1 MPSSVSVGRALSAFA
16 KAAARPRRSAS
27 RVGRLFRPAAA
38 GVALTA
44 TLLAGVMHA
53 QKDYTVTGMV
63 LRVDAAKGTFVVSHE
78 KIVGLMDS
86 MTMPFDVRDP
96 KELRGVV
103 PGAVVEF
110 TLTVGSRSAY
120 ASKIVVRRYQSVEKD
135 PKAAQRL
142 AVMKRMAGLSTPRL
156 EVGNKVPDF
165 TLIDQTRQQVA
176 FSSLAGKVLAVN
188 FIYTRCAL
196 PQFCLRVSNNFGV
209 VQKRFQKEL
218 GRDLVLLTV
227 TFDPERDTPEVLA
240 EYASQWKADPKTWHF
255 LTGPVADVRKVCAM
269 FGVES
274 FPDEGLLNHSLR
286 TAVIDRSGTIVASI
300 EGNQYTPEQ
309 LGDLVFTT
317 LKSQ

>member
-1 MPSSVSVGRALSAFA
+1 MPSRDGVGRALFFRPGVACVALSLMLFVSSL
-16 KAAARPRRSAS
+16 AAAD
-27 RVGRLFRPAAA
+27 
-38 GVALTA
+38 
-44 TLLAGVMHA
+44 
-53 QKDYTVTGMV
+53 KDYPVKGMV
-63 LRVDAAKGTFVVSHE
+63 LRVDAAKASFVVSHE
-78 KIVGLMDS
+78 KIIGLMDS
-86 MTMPFDVRDP
+86 MTMPFEVRDP
-96 KELRGVV
+96 KELQGVV

-110 TLTVGSRSAY
+110 TLTVGSTSAY

-142 AVMKRMAGLSTPRL
+142 AVMKKMAGLSTPRL

-165 TLIDQTRQQVA
+165 TLIDQARQRVA

-209 VQKRFQKEL
+209 LQKRFQKDL

-240 EYASQWKADPKTWHF
+240 DYASQWKADPKTWHF

-286 TAVIDRSGTIVASI
+286 TVVIDRIGAIVASI
-300 EGNQYTPEQ
+300 EGNQYTSEQ

-317 LKSQ
+317 LTSR

>member
-1 MPSSVSVGRALSAFA
+1 MIA
-16 KAAARPRRSAS
+16 
-27 RVGRLFRPAAA
+27 
-38 GVALTA
+38 VAL
-44 TLLAGVMHA
+44 VHA
-53 QKDYTVTGMV
+53 ADKDYIVKGMV
-63 LRVDAAKGTFVVSHE
+63 LRVDAAKSTFVVSHE

-86 MTMPFDVRDP
+86 MTMPFEVRDP
-96 KELRGVV
+96 KELQGVV
-103 PGAVVEF
+103 PGALVEF
-110 TLTVGSRSAY
+110 TLTVGSSSAY
-120 ASKIVVRRYQSVEKD
+120 ANKIIVRRYQSVEKD

-142 AVMKRMAGLSTPRL
+142 AVMKKMAGLSTPRL
-156 EVGNKVPDF
+156 EVGNRVPDF
-165 TLIDQTRQQVA
+165 TLIDQARQRVA

-209 VQKRFQKEL
+209 LQKRFQKEL

-255 LTGPVADVRKVCAM
+255 LTGAVADVRKVCAT

-286 TAVIDRSGTIVASI
+286 TVVINRSGTIVASI

-309 LGDLVFTT
+309 LGDLVSTT
-317 LKSQ
+317 LTSP

>member
-1 MPSSVSVGRALSAFA
+1 MRNRVSVGRAWF
-16 KAAARPRRSAS
+16 P
-27 RVGRLFRPAAA
+27 RPAVA

-53 QKDYTVTGMV
+53 QKDYTVKGMV

>member
-1 MPSSVSVGRALSAFA
+1 MLFVSSL
-16 KAAARPRRSAS
+16 AAAD
-27 RVGRLFRPAAA
+27 
-38 GVALTA
+38 
-44 TLLAGVMHA
+44 
-53 QKDYTVTGMV
+53 KDYPVKGMV
-63 LRVDAAKGTFVVSHE
+63 LRVDAAKASFVVSHE
-78 KIVGLMDS
+78 KIIGLMDS
-86 MTMPFDVRDP
+86 MTMPFEVRDP
-96 KELRGVV
+96 KELQGVV

-110 TLTVGSRSAY
+110 TLTVGSTSAY

-142 AVMKRMAGLSTPRL
+142 AVMKKMAGLSTPRL

-165 TLIDQTRQQVA
+165 TLIDQARQRVA

-209 VQKRFQKEL
+209 LQKRFQKDL

-240 EYASQWKADPKTWHF
+240 DYASQWKADPKTWHF
-255 LTGPVADVRKVCAM
+255 LTGSVADVRKVCAM

-286 TAVIDRSGTIVASI
+286 TVVIDRIGAIVASI
-300 EGNQYTPEQ
+300 EGNQYTSEQ

-317 LKSQ
+317 LTSR

>member
-1 MPSSVSVGRALSAFA
+1 MLFA
-16 KAAARPRRSAS
+16 STLAAAD
-27 RVGRLFRPAAA
+27 
-38 GVALTA
+38 
-44 TLLAGVMHA
+44 
-53 QKDYTVTGMV
+53 KDYTVKGMV
-63 LRVDAAKGTFVVSHE
+63 LRVDVAKSTFVVSHE
-78 KIVGLMDS
+78 KIAGLMDS
-86 MTMPFDVRDP
+86 MTMPFEVRDP
-96 KELRGVV
+96 KELQGVV

-110 TLTVGSRSAY
+110 TLTVGSSSAY
-120 ASKIVVRRYQSVEKD
+120 ASRIIVRRYQSVEKD

-142 AVMKRMAGLSTPRL
+142 AVMKKMAGLSTPRL

-165 TLIDQTRQQVA
+165 TLIDQARQRVA

-209 VQKRFQKEL
+209 LQKRFQKDL

-286 TAVIDRSGTIVASI
+286 TVVIDRSGTIVASI

-309 LGDLVFTT
+309 LGDLVLTT
-317 LKSQ
+317 LTSR